1 MTVEHLQEFTLLGHI
16 PEADQAKMTF
26 QLERIY
32 GGRVTI
38 PIHERHHDTVLEA
51 FRGYRD
57 GAKVLVRGKGRANG
71 SDRLRELESVERV
84 SLLDPLDVTAQLDDL
99 RNLRDGW
106 ADGTQTAGDWGNGYG
121 KAPNHEAL
129 DWLDAKFAEEY
140 PDGLPRPYIY
150 PTPEGGVQMEW
161 SIGSYEA
168 EIEVHLLD
176 HTAEWFWAD
185 TESDDEGDCVL
196 NMDDAKSW
204 KWIVT
209 ELRRLSG
216 DAN

>member
-1 MTVEHLQEFTLLGHI
+1 MTVEHLQEFTLRGHI

-71 SDRLRELESVERV
+71 SDRLFELESVERV
-84 SLLDPLDVTAQLDDL
+84 SPLDPLDVTAQLDDL
-99 RNLRDGW
+99 RNLKDGW
-106 ADGTQTAGDWGNGYG
+106 ADGMQTAGDWGNGYG

-129 DWLDAKFAEEY
+129 DWLDAKFADEY
-140 PDGLPRPYIY
+140 PDDLPRPYIY
-150 PTPEGGVQMEW
+150 PTPEGGVQFEW
-161 SIGSYEA
+161 SLGSR
-168 EIEVHLLD
+168 EVSLD
-176 HTAEWFWAD
+176 IDFHTRVGYWHSMD
-185 TESDDEGDCVL
+185 MISLSDEERDLDL
-196 NMDDAKSW
+196 DDAREWAWLISEIHTYVK
-204 KWIVT
+204 K
-209 ELRRLSG
+209 G
-216 DAN
+216 Q